1 MRRQMQ
7 EHHRYIEYQ
16 YRLLKAAEK
25 AIGLQARKLESLA
38 EAVKPQCAAKKMG
51 RVEQS
56 ESSDYER
63 KSTEAPSIRDQ
74 FARSSCLQRQIQGEK
89 GVYGQLHNSHEKNS
103 SLQRRYTDKVFCDP
117 LRKAYYLMAHELDYT
132 AYYKLDTALDLEAIV
147 QQEPKKVVA

>member
-1 MRRQMQ
+1 
-7 EHHRYIEYQ
+7 
-16 YRLLKAAEK
+16 
-25 AIGLQARKLESLA
+25 
-38 EAVKPQCAAKKMG
+38 MG

-117 LRKAYYLMAHELDYT
+117 LRVIDLLSSRLVMTCVIYSPDEVMADDPQCGRVVSGEGVHHDLNQNESLVILPPST
-132 AYYKLDTALDLEAIV
+132 TGKNCNNQFAL
-147 QQEPKKVVA
+147 